1 MKFFC
6 LLDQANAGNL
16 TEKDPTNVR
25 VMSITNDVLSS
36 VSICPLGTGVK
47 PSSLYT
53 WAVEKLSV

>member
-1 MKFFC
+1 MKIFC

-16 TEKDPTNVR
+16 TEKDLTKVR
-25 VMSITNDVLSS
+25 VMNITNDVSSS
-36 VSICPLGTGVK
+36 VSISPLGTGIR